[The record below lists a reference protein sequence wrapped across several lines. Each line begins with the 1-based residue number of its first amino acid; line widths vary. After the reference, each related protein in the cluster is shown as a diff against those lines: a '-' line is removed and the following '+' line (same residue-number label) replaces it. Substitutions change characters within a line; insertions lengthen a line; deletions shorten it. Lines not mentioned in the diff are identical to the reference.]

1 MQKHRPALIAWQYV
15 GSLRFS
21 GLVGSVPRYVDSK
34 LAVMSAINDYNIPAK
49 ERVHL
54 LHHVLKEGALLFY
67 FTNIMDKTAVIGEAF
82 SLL

>member
-1 MQKHRPALIAWQYV
+1 
-15 GSLRFS
+15 
-21 GLVGSVPRYVDSK
+21 
-34 LAVMSAINDYNIPAK
+34 MSAINDYNIPAK